1 MVLALT
7 PPVAHGMII
16 SSTRGEPPPTPTK
29 GLMIMTAAKTMT
41 TATLADALDTDP
53 RTLRKFLRSA
63 ASPVASVGK
72 GKRYT
77 LPGTKAALT
86 DFGKRFAAW
95 NAAQADAKK
104 QRDAIV
110 LADDDETA
118 DALAENEALDA
129 DDATDDDAE
138 PTDDELED
146 ITAEL
151 DA

>member
-1 MVLALT
+1 
-7 PPVAHGMII
+7 
-16 SSTRGEPPPTPTK
+16 
-29 GLMIMTAAKTMT
+29 MIMTAAKTMT

-86 DFGKRFAAW
+86 DFGKRFSAW

-104 QRDAIV
+104 QRDEAIV
-110 LADDDETA
+110 LADDDETR
-118 DALAENEALDA
+118 DALDENEALDA
-129 DDATDDDAE
+129 DDADDDAE

>member
-1 MVLALT
+1 
-7 PPVAHGMII
+7 
-16 SSTRGEPPPTPTK
+16 
-29 GLMIMTAAKTMT
+29 MIMTAAKTMT
-41 TATLADALDTDP
+41 TADLADALETDP

-63 ASPVASVGK
+63 ASPVPSVGK

-86 DFGKRFAAW
+86 DFGKKFNAW

-104 QRDAIV
+104 QRDEAIV
-110 LADDDETA
+110 EAPADDETA
-118 DALAENEALDA
+118 LEN
-129 DDATDDDAE
+129 DDATDDAE